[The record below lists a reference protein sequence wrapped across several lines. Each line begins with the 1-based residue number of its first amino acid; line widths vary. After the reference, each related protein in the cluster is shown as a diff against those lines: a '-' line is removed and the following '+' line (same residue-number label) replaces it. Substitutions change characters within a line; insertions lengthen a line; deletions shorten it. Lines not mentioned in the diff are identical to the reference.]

1 MRVVIYSSDK
11 TAWALQPFAHFFNLY
26 WSKDQRVSVFGNSPL
41 PLSLPRNFTFT
52 SIGAFQPVQQWS
64 NDLIKAL
71 RSIDDDVI
79 CLMMDDYWLNRQ
91 VDQLAVKW
99 CYEYM
104 LQRLDVIR
112 FDLTTDRLYA
122 RGVTPYG
129 AIGYLDVI
137 KSDTLSPYNF
147 SLQAALWRREL
158 LLEMLMPNETPWEV
172 EEQGT
177 RRLMDKPY
185 LVLGTKQSPLHY
197 TIAVQQGRLALDGG
211 YQTPTNAM
219 QEDDAAYVLR
229 SGWLPEGMSAHA

>member
-1 MRVVIYSSDK
+1 MRVIIYSSDK
-11 TAWALQPFAHFFNLY
+11 TAWALRPFAHFFNLY
-26 WSKDQRVSVFGNSPL
+26 WSKDQRVSVFGNTAPSFD
-41 PLSLPRNFTFT
+41 LPRNFTFA
-52 SIGAFQPVQQWS
+52 SVGAFKPAQQWS
-64 NDLIKAL
+64 NDLIAAL
-71 RSIDDDVI
+71 RSISDDVI

-104 LQRLDVIR
+104 QASPDVIR

-122 RGVTPYG
+122 RGITPYG

-137 KSDTLSPYNF
+137 KSDPHSPYNF

-158 LLEMLMPNETPWEV
+158 LLDVLVPNETPWEV
-172 EEQGT
+172 EEMGT
-177 RRLMDKPY
+177 RRLMSKPY

-197 TIAVQQGRLALDGG
+197 TIAVQQGHLALDGG

-229 SGWLPEGMSAHA
+229 SGWIPEGMLTHA